1 MRQLNRVRCTLLAA
15 FCVRQRR
22 RIIPQ
27 DIAKET
33 KLQQRA
39 AVLAHTHTRMEEI
52 ITDGDAHESN
62 LSAVDRG
69 VMHGQRKDRNPCINT
84 SPYQSPVVTHSAPST
99 TMYERGTFPPYIL
112 PHGQGRLH
120 CRSIGTNAP
129 EKN

>member
-39 AVLAHTHTRMEEI
+39 AVLAHTHT
-52 ITDGDAHESN
+52 
-62 LSAVDRG
+62 
-69 VMHGQRKDRNPCINT
+69 HGGNYNRWRCARI
-84 SPYQSPVVTHSAPST
+84 
-99 TMYERGTFPPYIL
+99 
-112 PHGQGRLH
+112 
-120 CRSIGTNAP
+120 
-129 EKN
+129 